1 MCLIVDAVL
10 TLIRNSRSKQENI
23 FKPLIISVRLKTRL
37 LTVCSTT
44 NTRVI
49 YIEKKVKVFVRRV
62 QSKMILGFYNDS
74 EER

>member
-10 TLIRNSRSKQENI
+10 ALIRNSRSKQENI

-62 QSKMILGFYNDS
+62 QSKIFLGFYNDS

>member
-10 TLIRNSRSKQENI
+10 TLIRSSRSKQENI
-23 FKPLIISVRLKTRL
+23 FRPLIISVRLKTRL

>member
-10 TLIRNSRSKQENI
+10 TLIRSSRSKQENI
-23 FKPLIISVRLKTRL
+23 FKPLIISVRLRTRL

>member
-1 MCLIVDAVL
+1 MCLLVDAVL
-10 TLIRNSRSKQENI
+10 TLIRSSRSKQENI

>member
-62 QSKMILGFYNDS
+62 QSKIFLGFYNDS

>member
-10 TLIRNSRSKQENI
+10 TLIRSSRSKQENI